1 MWNLHILEGAMQQR
15 NCKDLLSACLV
26 ALSNGES
33 GFQNPENF
41 CLRVR
46 NSQNFSC
53 GIRNL
58 GLWNLDYS

>member
-26 ALSNGES
+26 APSNGES

-41 CLRVR
+41 CLR
-46 NSQNFSC
+46 SPEFAKFF
-53 GIRNL
+53 
-58 GLWNLDYS
+58 LWNP